1 MTGTIAVVDV
11 DGTLVDTNYH
21 HSLAW
26 FRAFARS
33 GITVPTWKVHRA
45 IGMGGDRLPAAVAGD
60 EVERAHGDDVRAAWA
75 EIFDPM
81 LAEIPALEGAHD
93 LLETLR
99 DRGFSVVLASSGQP
113 EHVDHYLDLLDA
125 RDLVAGWTTAED
137 VEDTKPAPDLI
148 GVALT
153 KGRGERAV
161 AIGDSVWDCRA
172 AAKLGIPTVAVLTGG
187 FGKGELT
194 DAGASRVYE
203 DLPSLMKD
211 LDDLPAEEPAE
222 Q

>member
-1 MTGTIAVVDV
+1 MKDTIAVVDV

-60 EVERAHGDDVRAAWA
+60 EVERAHGDEVRAAWA

-81 LAEIPALEGAHD
+81 LAEIPALEGAHE

-99 DRGFSVVLASSGQP
+99 DRGFSVVLASSGKP

-153 KGRGERAV
+153 KGRGEQAM

-172 AAKLGIPTVAVLTGG
+172 AAKLDIPTVAVLTGG
-187 FGKGELT
+187 FGKEELT

-211 LDDLPAEEPAE
+211 LDNLPAEEPAD
-222 Q
+222 

>member
-1 MTGTIAVVDV
+1 MTATIAVVDV

-26 FRAFARS
+26 FRAFDHC
-33 GITVPTWKVHRA
+33 GVVVPVWKVHRA

-60 EVERAHGDDVRAAWA
+60 EVERAYGDEIRAAWA

-81 LAEIPALEGAHD
+81 LEEIPALAGAHK

-99 DRGFSVVLASSGQP
+99 DRGFSVVLASSGKP

-125 RDLVAGWTTAED
+125 RDLVTGWTTAED

-153 KGRGERAV
+153 KGRGERAM

-172 AAKLGIPTVAVLTGG
+172 AAKLDIPTTAVLTGG
-187 FGKGELT
+187 FGKEELT
-194 DAGASRVYE
+194 EAGASRVYE
-203 DLPSLMKD
+203 DLLSLMKD
-211 LDDLPAEEPAE
+211 LDNLPAEEPAD
-222 Q
+222 